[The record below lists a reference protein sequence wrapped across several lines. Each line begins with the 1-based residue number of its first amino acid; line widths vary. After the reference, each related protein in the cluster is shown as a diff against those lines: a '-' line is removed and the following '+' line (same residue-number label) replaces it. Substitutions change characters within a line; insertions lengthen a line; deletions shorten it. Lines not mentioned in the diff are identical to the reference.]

1 MDSNIF
7 SKRFSSF
14 RIIILGFMSIIF
26 VGALLLSIPL
36 SSKSGEWTSFHDAL
50 FTSTSAICV
59 TGLVVKD
66 TASYWSL
73 FGQIII
79 LLLIQVGGLGIV
91 TVAAFIATLSGR
103 KISLLERNT
112 LVESFSGHQIA
123 GAVKMTLFIFKA
135 VFIFEFIGAL
145 VMLPTFIK
153 KFGAEGIWMSIF
165 HSVSAFCNAGFDI
178 MGEHTGNFS
187 SLISF
192 SNSFNIVIPIVFL
205 IIFGGMGFL
214 TWDDIAEHKFHLKRY
229 SMQTKTVLTV
239 TIILILIPTLI
250 LFFND
255 FSAYGLKD
263 RFCLSLFQAV
273 TPRTAGFNTIDL
285 NAITSSGR
293 VLIIILMLIG
303 GSPGSTAG
311 GIKTTTVAV
320 LIANM
325 ISVIKREKS
334 PHLFRRRINDQ
345 AVKNAATLLLIYLF
359 SSIAGALAISII
371 EGIPFEK
378 CIFETASAIGTVG
391 LSLGITT
398 SIGLAS
404 HMILIALMFLGR
416 VGGLTL
422 LFAAVNSDGVE
433 VSQYPVEK
441 INVG

>member
-1 MDSNIF
+1 MGRNIF

-36 SSKSGEWTSFHDAL
+36 SSKSSEWTSFHDAL
-50 FTSTSAICV
+50 FTSTSAVCV

-79 LLLIQVGGLGIV
+79 LILIQTGGLGIV
-91 TVAAFIATLSGR
+91 TITAFIATLSGR
-103 KISLLERNT
+103 KISLLERST
-112 LVESFSGHQIA
+112 LVESFSGHQVA
-123 GAVKMTLFIFKA
+123 GAVKMTFFIFKV
-135 VFIFEFIGAL
+135 VFTFEFIGAL
-145 VMLPTFIK
+145 TMLPTFIK
-153 KFGAEGIWMSIF
+153 KFGARGIWMSVF
-165 HSVSAFCNAGFDI
+165 HSISAFCNAGFDI
-178 MGEHTGNFS
+178 MGEYSGKFS
-187 SLISF
+187 SLIYFSSSF
-192 SNSFNIVIPIVFL
+192 DIVIPIAFL

-214 TWDDIAEHKFHLKRY
+214 TWDDILNHKFRFKRY
-229 SMQTKTVLTV
+229 SMQTKAVLTV
-239 TIILILIPTLI
+239 TAILILIPTLI

-263 RFCLSLFQAV
+263 RFCISLFQAV

-285 NAITSSGR
+285 NSVSSAGRAI
-293 VLIIILMLIG
+293 LIILMLIG

-320 LIANM
+320 LFANM
-325 ISVIKREKS
+325 ISVVKRKKS
-334 PHLFRRRINDQ
+334 PSMFGRRIDEQ
-345 AVKNAATLLLIYLF
+345 TVRNAATLLIIYLF
-359 SSIAGALAISII
+359 SSISGALVISII
-371 EGIPFEK
+371 EGIPFDK

-398 SIGLAS
+398 SLGLAS
-404 HMILIALMFLGR
+404 HLILIALMFLGR

-422 LFAAVNSDGVE
+422 LFAAINRVGVE
-433 VSQYPVEK
+433 VSEYPIGK